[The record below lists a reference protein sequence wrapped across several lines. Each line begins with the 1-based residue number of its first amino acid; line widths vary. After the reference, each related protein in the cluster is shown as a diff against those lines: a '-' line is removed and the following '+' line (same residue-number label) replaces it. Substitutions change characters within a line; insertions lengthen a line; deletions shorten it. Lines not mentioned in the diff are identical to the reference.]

1 MRVVAILGQKG
12 GSGKTTCAVH
22 LAIAA
27 ARHDRKVVLLDLDP
41 QGSAASWGRRRGPD
55 SLPVT
60 VQAARIQEVPTLL
73 SEAKAAGMD
82 LVLVDCP
89 GRADTIAMAM
99 MERADAVL
107 VPCRPSILDM
117 EASQRTAE
125 QVKTARAR
133 RAWVV
138 LNAVPSRGTR
148 HLEAQ
153 EAMKELMAVCPAVLH
168 SRVAFADALISGKS
182 VEEFDPDGEAAREI
196 RRLWRWL
203 ERAVAA

>member
-27 ARHDRKVVLLDLDP
+27 ARAERQVVLLDLDP

-55 SLPVT
+55 SVPVT
-60 VQAARIQEVPTLL
+60 VQAARIQEVATLL
-73 SEAKAAGMD
+73 SEAKAARMD

-89 GRADTIAMAM
+89 GRADAIAMAM
-99 MERADAVL
+99 LERADGVL

-117 EASQRTAE
+117 EATQRTAE
-125 QVKTARAR
+125 QVKVAGAR
-133 RAWVV
+133 RAWMV
-138 LNAVPSRGTR
+138 LNAVPPRGTR

-153 EAMKELMAVCPAVLH
+153 AAMAELMAVCPAVLH
-168 SRVAFADALISGKS
+168 ARVAFSDALNSGLS
-182 VEEFDPDGEAAREI
+182 VEEFEPKGEAAREV
-196 RRLWRWL
+196 RKLWRWL
-203 ERAVAA
+203 EREVAA